1 MFFMT
6 RQKQIESLLEEYSQK
21 VSSCLDI
28 FEEAFT
34 AYFQNPD
41 RKLLEQ
47 NYIKIHKAE
56 SKADDIRRDV
66 EVMMYSKALF
76 PESRGDIL
84 VLLETMDK
92 VPNQAEAA
100 VHMLLGQHVSIPE
113 IYRGQL
119 IQLVG
124 ICHRCVS
131 AMLDGAAK
139 LFTDFTT
146 ATVLIGKIDELESE
160 ADRIELAIIE
170 QVFSSDIGGFEKF
183 QIRDIVKQVAAIS
196 DRAENVGDRIRII
209 AAKRRV

>member
-1 MFFMT
+1 MT
-6 RQKQIESLLEEYSQK
+6 RQKRIESLLKEYNQK
-21 VSSCLDI
+21 VSNCLMI

-34 AYFQNPD
+34 AYIKDPD

-47 NYIKIHKAE
+47 NYTKINKAE
-56 SKADDIRRDV
+56 SEADDIRRDV

-84 VLLETMDK
+84 GLLETMDK

-113 IYRGQL
+113 IYRGLL

-124 ICHRCVS
+124 ICHRCVN
-131 AMLDGAAK
+131 AMLDGASK

-146 ATVLIGKIDELESE
+146 ATVLVGKIDELESE
-160 ADRIELAIIE
+160 ADNVEQGIIE
-170 QVFSSDIGGFEKF
+170 QVFSSDIDGFEKF
-183 QIRDIVKQVAAIS
+183 QIRDIVKQVASIS

-209 AAKRRV
+209 AAKRR